1 MEVVLESEEQMA
13 RSKCKGKGKR
23 QRPNGSPAQL
33 PAAVAEQT
41 GRLLTERESEWL
53 ERLVHDPASFAA
65 VEREVHDQ
73 ARRQADL
80 YVAGLLAKASESPEM
95 AAPVQAVLDSAA
107 VPLRPV
113 EKKRRPLVVRLWG
126 GLAVTVMTLYCA
138 PRGRSGKGRGP
149 EGSGLYPE
157 LAAYR
162 ISEGSSPNVQAEV
175 GRLVAQLPIEQ
186 ARAELARCGL
196 ELDEKAVRRIAGELG
211 AQMLATRTRD
221 LLRFRAG
228 ELPAGSE
235 FAGKRVAVGI
245 DGGRVRVR
253 TVVKTVR
260 VSGKRKRRK
269 FRIEWR
275 EPKVVILFET
285 DKKGRMVKGSRP
297 VIDGTLQGPDAL
309 IELVAFHLH
318 RLGAAK
324 AELVTFAADGAPWIW
339 ARLDWVIAQVKLDPT
354 RVVEVL
360 DWCHGV
366 HHLSLP
372 LAALDLAEDQRQEN
386 YSRLRGLL
394 KKGKSKAVLADLEEL
409 AADQL
414 EDSPVW
420 REIRYLRKHSD
431 AGRLRYNCFRCRGVP
446 LGSGA
451 IESTIRRVI
460 NLRLKGNSIYWTE
473 DNAEAV
479 FQLRAAV
486 VSGRWEEIVEH
497 TRETIAR
504 DRRTDWHWTPPECLA
519 VLNALE
525 EEGDDLTQPS
535 KRKHSKRNA
544 A

>member
-1 MEVVLESEEQMA
+1 V
-13 RSKCKGKGKR
+13 
-23 QRPNGSPAQL
+23 
-33 PAAVAEQT
+33 
-41 GRLLTERESEWL
+41 RLL
-53 ERLVHDPASFAA
+53 
-65 VEREVHDQ
+65 
-73 ARRQADL
+73 
-80 YVAGLLAKASESPEM
+80 
-95 AAPVQAVLDSAA
+95 
-107 VPLRPV
+107 
-113 EKKRRPLVVRLWG
+113 G
-126 GLAVTVMTLYCA
+126 GLAITVMTLYCA
-138 PRGRSGKGRGP
+138 PRGRTGKRRGP

-175 GRLVAQLPIEQ
+175 GRLVGQLPIEQ
-186 ARAELARCGL
+186 ARAELARRGL

-228 ELPAGSE
+228 ELPAGNE
-235 FAGKRVAVGI
+235 FAGKNIAVGI

-253 TVVKTVR
+253 TIVENARVR
-260 VSGKRKRRK
+260 GKKKRRK
-269 FRIEWR
+269 FKIEWR
-275 EPKVVILFET
+275 EPKVVILFEI
-285 DKKGRMVKGSRP
+285 DEKGRMVKGSRP

-324 AELVTFAADGAPWIW
+324 AKVVAFLADGAPWIW
-339 ARLDWVIAQVKLDPT
+339 GRLDWIIAQAKLDPA

-366 HHLSLP
+366 HHLSLA
-372 LAALDLAEDQRQEN
+372 LAALDLDEDRRGEL

-394 KKGKSKAVLADLEEL
+394 KKGKSKAVLAELEEL
-409 AADQL
+409 AVDEF

-431 AGRLRYNCFRCRGVP
+431 AGRLRYDCFRFRGLP
-446 LGSGA
+446 IGSGA

-497 TRETIAR
+497 TREAMAR

-519 VLNALE
+519 VLKALE
-525 EEGDDLTQPS
+525 EENDDSTQPS
-535 KRKHSKRNA
+535 TRKQSKRSA